1 MRRTI
6 IGLILAGALAL
17 AGCSDSEGDVGG
29 DAAAGTGST
38 DDFCSDFEELDQRF
52 DDDPDA
58 AADTAAVVDALDE
71 LDPPDEIADDYA
83 TVIDTGRRLA
93 DLDPNDPAAVE
104 EAQQLSEEA
113 VAAQGRVSEFLGSE
127 CGIDLTSSGSGET
140 SG

>member
-6 IGLILAGALAL
+6 IGLILAGTCAL

-29 DAAAGTGST
+29 DAAGSGSIE
-38 DDFCSDFEELDQRF
+38 DFCSDFEELDRRF
-52 DDDPDA
+52 DE
-58 AADTAAVVDALDE
+58 DTVAVVDALDE

-83 TVIDTGRRLA
+83 TVIDAGRRLA

-113 VAAQGRVSEFLGSE
+113 AAAQERVSELLETE
-127 CGIDLTSSGSGET
+127 CGIDLTSSGDGDT

>member
-1 MRRTI
+1 MQRTI

-17 AGCSDSEGDVGG
+17 AACSDSEGDVGG
-29 DAAAGTGST
+29 EAAGGSGSS

-52 DDDPDA
+52 DEDPEA
-58 AADTAAVVDALDE
+58 AADTVAVVDALDE

-83 TVIDTGRRLA
+83 TVIDVGRRLA
-93 DLDPNDPAAVE
+93 DLDPSDPAAVE

-113 VAAQGRVSEFLGSE
+113 AAAQGRVSDFLSTE
-127 CGIDLTSSGSGET
+127 CGIDLSSSGSADT

>member
-29 DAAAGTGST
+29 DAAGGSGSS

-52 DDDPDA
+52 DEDPEA
-58 AADTAAVVDALDE
+58 AADTVAVVDALDE
-71 LDPPDEIADDYA
+71 LDPPEEIADDYT
-83 TVIDTGRRLA
+83 TVIDAGRRLA
-93 DLDPNDPAAVE
+93 DLDPDDPAAVE

-113 VAAQGRVSEFLGSE
+113 AAAQGRVSDFLSTE
-127 CGIDLTSSGSGET
+127 CGIDLSSSGSADT

>member
-29 DAAAGTGST
+29 DAAGGSGSS

-52 DDDPDA
+52 DEDPDA
-58 AADTAAVVDALDE
+58 AADTVAVVDALDE
-71 LDPPDEIADDYA
+71 LDPPEEIADDYTA
-83 TVIDTGRRLA
+83 VIDAGRRLA
-93 DLDPNDPAAVE
+93 DLDPDDPAAVE

-113 VAAQGRVSEFLGSE
+113 AAAQGRVSDFLSTE
-127 CGIDLTSSGSGET
+127 CGIDLSSSGSADT

>member
-29 DAAAGTGST
+29 DAVGGSGSS
-38 DDFCSDFEELDQRF
+38 DDFCSNFEELDQRF
-52 DDDPDA
+52 DEDPEA
-58 AADTAAVVDALDE
+58 AADTVAVVDALDE
-71 LDPPDEIADDYA
+71 LDPPDEIADDYT
-83 TVIDTGRRLA
+83 TVIDVGRRLA
-93 DLDPNDPAAVE
+93 DLDPDDPAAVE

-113 VAAQGRVSEFLGSE
+113 AAAQGRVSDFLSTE
-127 CGIDLTSSGSGET
+127 CGIDLSSSGSADT

>member
-29 DAAAGTGST
+29 DAAGGSGSS
-38 DDFCSDFEELDQRF
+38 DFCSDFEELDQRF
-52 DDDPDA
+52 DEDPEA
-58 AADTAAVVDALDE
+58 AADTVAVVDALDE
-71 LDPPDEIADDYA
+71 LDPPDEIADDYT
-83 TVIDTGRRLA
+83 TVIDAGRRLA
-93 DLDPNDPAAVE
+93 DLDPDDPAAVE

-113 VAAQGRVSEFLGSE
+113 AAAQGRVSDFLSTE
-127 CGIDLTSSGSGET
+127 CGIDLSSSGSADT

>member
-6 IGLILAGALAL
+6 IGLILVGACAL

-29 DAAAGTGST
+29 DAAGSGSIE
-38 DDFCSDFEELDQRF
+38 DFCSDFEELDRRF
-52 DDDPDA
+52 DEDPEA

-83 TVIDTGRRLA
+83 TVIDAGRRLA

-113 VAAQGRVSEFLGSE
+113 AAAQERVSELLETE
-127 CGIDLTSSGSGET
+127 CGIDLTSSGDGET